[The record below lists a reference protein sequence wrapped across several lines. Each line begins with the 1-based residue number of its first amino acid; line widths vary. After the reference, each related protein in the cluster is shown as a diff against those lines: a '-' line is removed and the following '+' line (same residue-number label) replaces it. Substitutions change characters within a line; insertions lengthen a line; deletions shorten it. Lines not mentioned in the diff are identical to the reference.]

1 MKKFSITLFY
11 LLRIADSIRKI
22 TAFRCQPSHKMVRE
36 LATLAMLLSALPSFA
51 QPQPVAGA
59 RASYVEIGGLQS
71 SASRTPFWLQA
82 NQFGTVPRTGSAV
95 SIRGATHKTWKLGRN
110 DDVTR
115 WRPEHKPNPPPKFQA
130 SLGAEFVG
138 NFGNSQTTILLPQL
152 YGAVS
157 YGQFEVA
164 VGRRKQWVGLAD
176 STLGT
181 GSYIWSG
188 NAMPVPMVQIGFTHF
203 TDVPLTGHW
212 LAILATYADGWF
224 EQNRQ
229 ITSELKLHQK
239 QLYGRLGKPG
249 GHLKFYAG
257 FNHQVQWGGKSP
269 YQTIK
274 GQMPK
279 GFNNYLRVITG
290 TPSNKRLDSATTTS
304 FDNENRL
311 GNHLGTIDLA
321 MEIDGKRAAWFFYRQ
336 SIYEDGSL
344 YYLDNIVDGL
354 NGIRVR
360 RKNYR
365 PRAGF
370 SIREIVVEGLY
381 TVSQGGAEFENTLA
395 RGRDNYFN
403 NAQVR
408 DGWSYYDR
416 TIGTPFIPPTTDTE
430 WKFPRYADSFTS
442 DSRVWVAHVGMR
454 GTVFKRI
461 EWNTRLSY
469 SANQGV
475 YDLPFRQ
482 VAYQFS
488 GVLGLQWHTS
498 LLDGLIVKG
507 AFAVDRGDLYPNNI
521 GGTLSFRKN
530 LTFQTKPASLR

>member
-1 MKKFSITLFY
+1 MKQSTSTRFSLSAIVCFPGTSPGKSRDPPHGFSYILTLFFLH
-11 LLRIADSIRKI
+11 LLTTSGYSQTEKVAD
-22 TAFRCQPSHKMVRE
+22 
-36 LATLAMLLSALPSFA
+36 
-51 QPQPVAGA
+51 A
-59 RASYVEIGGLQS
+59 RDSYVEIGGLQS
-71 SASRTPFWLQA
+71 SIARTPFWLQA
-82 NQFGTVPRTGSAV
+82 NQFGTVPRTGSALTL
-95 SIRGATHKTWKLGRN
+95 RGALHQSWRLGSK
-110 DDVTR
+110 DDVMR
-115 WRPEHKPNPPPKFQA
+115 WRLEHTPNPPPLWRA

-138 NFGNSQTTILLPQL
+138 NFGMSRTSLLLPQI
-152 YGAVS
+152 YGGIS
-157 YGQFEVA
+157 YGQFEVS

-181 GSYIWSG
+181 GSYVWSG
-188 NAMPVPMVQIGFTHF
+188 NAMPIPRVQFGFTRF
-203 TDVPLTGHW
+203 TTVPLTGQW
-212 LAILATYADGWF
+212 LAIMATYADGWF
-224 EQNRQ
+224 ESNRAV
-229 ITSELKLHQK
+229 TSELKLHQK

-249 GHLKFYAG
+249 SRVKLYAG
-257 FNHQVQWGGKSP
+257 FNHQVQWGGRSP
-269 YQTIK
+269 YETVN

-279 GFNNYLRVITG
+279 GFKNYLRVITG
-290 TPSNKRLDSATTTS
+290 TPSDKRLDSTTTTS
-304 FDNENRL
+304 FDNENRV

-321 MEIDGKRAAWFFYRQ
+321 LEIDGKYANWFIYRQ

-354 NGIRVR
+354 NGIRIR

-370 SIREIVVEGLY
+370 SLREVVVEGLY
-381 TVSQGGAEFENTLA
+381 TMSQGGSGFANTLK

-442 DSRVWVAHVGMR
+442 NGRVWVAHLGMR
-454 GTVFKRI
+454 GMVFNRI

-469 SANQGV
+469 SANVGV
-475 YDLPFRQ
+475 YDLPFDQ
-482 VAYQFS
+482 TAYQFS
-488 GVLGLQWHTS
+488 GVLGLQWYTS
-498 LLDGLIVKG
+498 LLDGLVVKG

-530 LTFQTKPASLR
+530 LTLQAKSSPLR